1 MVFNN
6 VNLYLMTEFV
16 NTDKPAITTDF
27 YSHVNWDWLQSNP
40 IPSEYTKWGNFN
52 VLREENQFRLRE
64 MLETAAETEE
74 QKKLNILWSQGMH
87 DNKLNNQPHTRVK
100 SLYTKFKLEQSPD
113 TFIVE
118 LMKFNLCYLF
128 DISAYTDFK
137 ESTRNVLY
145 FDVAGLGL
153 PDRDYYLNDKMKD
166 KQDQYKEFLGK
177 FITHFELDASVE
189 SIYAFEEQIA
199 KVRLSK
205 TERRDPTKI
214 YNVYTWN
221 QLVEEFP
228 GINWSMIFDT
238 WSIPHDDKI
247 IVTEPEFFKFM
258 SDYLIEAKTN
268 PEVATKLVQFM
279 QYKLAKS
286 VCGHLDDTTYQ
297 IYFDFYGNKLY
308 GQKEPR
314 QKWKRVLSTV
324 DDILGEV
331 LSKAYVQKYFSQEQ
345 KTSCVNMIDEIV
357 QTFKERI
364 NQLEWMSDETKSKAL
379 EKLGKFNVKIGY
391 PDKWTDFTNL
401 TISSDFEFYE
411 NCLQS
416 NKWALEYNMDKLY
429 KPVDKLEWH
438 MNAHDINAYYS
449 PTMNEIV
456 FPAGILQAPFYSPE
470 QSLAENLGGIGA
482 VIGHEITHGFDD
494 KGKMYDSNGNLND
507 WWTVSDAENFE
518 QRSKKLENLF
528 NEFKYFD
535 LNVNGKLTL
544 GENIADLGGITFS
557 LKTLERLVEPDQ
569 LREQTTQLFYQWAK
583 IWRCN
588 ITDDALKNQLLTDPH
603 SPAQLRVNGILQNL
617 DEFYEIFGITSEDP
631 LYLAPDAR
639 SKIW

>member
-1 MVFNN
+1 MNFIISLEIIKIDYIMVFNN

-74 QKKLNILWSQGMH
+74 QKKLNILWSQGMD

-228 GINWSMIFDT
+228 GINW
-238 WSIPHDDKI
+238 
-247 IVTEPEFFKFM
+247 
-258 SDYLIEAKTN
+258 
-268 PEVATKLVQFM
+268 
-279 QYKLAKS
+279 
-286 VCGHLDDTTYQ
+286 
-297 IYFDFYGNKLY
+297 
-308 GQKEPR
+308 
-314 QKWKRVLSTV
+314 
-324 DDILGEV
+324 
-331 LSKAYVQKYFSQEQ
+331 
-345 KTSCVNMIDEIV
+345 
-357 QTFKERI
+357 
-364 NQLEWMSDETKSKAL
+364 
-379 EKLGKFNVKIGY
+379 
-391 PDKWTDFTNL
+391 
-401 TISSDFEFYE
+401 
-411 NCLQS
+411 
-416 NKWALEYNMDKLY
+416 
-429 KPVDKLEWH
+429 
-438 MNAHDINAYYS
+438 
-449 PTMNEIV
+449 
-456 FPAGILQAPFYSPE
+456 
-470 QSLAENLGGIGA
+470 
-482 VIGHEITHGFDD
+482 
-494 KGKMYDSNGNLND
+494 
-507 WWTVSDAENFE
+507 
-518 QRSKKLENLF
+518 
-528 NEFKYFD
+528 
-535 LNVNGKLTL
+535 
-544 GENIADLGGITFS
+544 
-557 LKTLERLVEPDQ
+557 
-569 LREQTTQLFYQWAK
+569 
-583 IWRCN
+583 
-588 ITDDALKNQLLTDPH
+588 
-603 SPAQLRVNGILQNL
+603 
-617 DEFYEIFGITSEDP
+617 
-631 LYLAPDAR
+631 
-639 SKIW
+639 